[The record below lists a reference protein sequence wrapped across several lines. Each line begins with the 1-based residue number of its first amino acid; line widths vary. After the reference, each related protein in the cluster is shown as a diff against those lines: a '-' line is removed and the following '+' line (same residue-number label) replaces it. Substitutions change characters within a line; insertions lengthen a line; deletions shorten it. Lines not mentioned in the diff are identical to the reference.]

1 MEHRYSLRFE
11 SGERAGETIPIR
23 GRGFTI
29 GRKPG
34 NALQILD
41 PSVSGNHAEIVLDE
55 SGPLLR
61 DLGSTNGTRV
71 RGDRIV
77 EKRLVPGERVH
88 FGAIEMTFL
97 GERVAGPG
105 AVAATEPTPPYGI
118 PAVPSAPAPK
128 PAAAVPA
135 AAPSSP
141 SPAPASPSPAL
152 ASPSMVG
159 TETSVPAAGDAMARV
174 SPEILARSKKR
185 SMSGAVLLVVLVVA
199 AAGLTVYLRRSGPAA
214 QAKAKPVASSPDN
227 LLGDDASFES
237 ETDGWKALE
246 GAPAAF
252 VRSAEAKVSGASGI
266 VADLGEGAW
275 AVHRSREARAEA
287 GRGITASIQLRA
299 DGGAVG
305 RVGIELSP
313 AEAPEAAGSVFVW
326 SSPAPAG
333 SRFTACSVSTVVP
346 PGYES
351 ARVLVLASRGE
362 SKGGSVAADDAS
374 LALANAAGAAPV
386 VVGDWQLALL
396 GDASAAVL
404 ERSGRPLLTGLAFAA
419 GNGPVELARATP
431 ATASAEAGRISL
443 AAAKPAEGLV
453 FRAEAA
459 LAHAGIATTGA
470 EGFASHGPDF
480 EREGATSLLLGKG
493 TEAVRVI
500 FAAPVALK
508 GVAEGAAS
516 RIVAHAASGGEHAA
530 SGGELAGAV
539 LQLDFAEDKK
549 KAGDLAY
556 AARNAEKKGDLGEC
570 LAKWSEL
577 LNGVPFDEA
586 LVAEADAK
594 RSSLVQQGLQELQAV
609 RTEVDRAKFFR
620 LVDLDRRCRDRALAV
635 GAKYKGSEVDAEAQR
650 IAGAIDA
657 DLVGLEADLARVE
670 RGRIEAIL
678 AALEAT
684 NSTGLAAEV
693 REHLEK
699 MPKRPG
705 APAPAR
711 EDASADPSGGKSTEK
726 PADAPAKSP
735 DGGQG
740 R

>member
-55 SGPLLR
+55 SGTLLR

-71 RGDRIV
+71 RGERIT

-97 GERVAGPG
+97 GAPAATATAG
-105 AVAATEPTPPYGI
+105 TEPTPPYGI
-118 PAVPSAPAPK
+118 PAVPSSPAPK
-128 PAAAVPA
+128 PAAAAA
-135 AAPSSP
+135 AAPS
-141 SPAPASPSPAL
+141 AASSSAI
-152 ASPSMVG
+152 G
-159 TETSVPAAGDAMARV
+159 TETSIAAGDAMVRV

-185 SMSGAVLLVVLVVA
+185 SMSGAVLLAVLVVA
-199 AAGLTVYLRRSGPAA
+199 AAALTVYLRRSGPAA
-214 QAKAKPVASSPDN
+214 QQKTKPVASSPDN

-237 ETDGWKALE
+237 ETDGWKPVE

-252 VRSAEAKVSGASGI
+252 VRSADAKVSGANGI

-275 AVHRSREARAEA
+275 AVHRSREAHAEP
-287 GRGITASIQLRA
+287 GRGLTASIQMRA
-299 DGGAVG
+299 EGGAVG
-305 RVGIELSP
+305 QIGIELSP
-313 AEAPEAAGSVFVW
+313 AEAPEAAAPVIAW
-326 SSPAPAG
+326 SDPVPSGAHFA
-333 SRFTACSVSTVVP
+333 ACSVSTVVP
-346 PGYES
+346 PGYET
-351 ARVLVLASRGE
+351 ARVLVLARRGE
-362 SKGGSVAADDAS
+362 AKGGSVAADDAS
-374 LALANAAGAAPV
+374 LALANAAAPAPAAI
-386 VVGDWQLALL
+386 GDWQLALL
-396 GDASAAVL
+396 GEETAAVL

-419 GNGPVELARATP
+419 GTGPVDLARATR
-431 ATASAEAGRISL
+431 ATAAAEAGRISFTPSN
-443 AAAKPAEGLV
+443 PAEGLA
-453 FRAEAA
+453 FRAEPA

-500 FAAPVALK
+500 FAAPVSLK

-516 RIVAHAASGGEHAA
+516 RIVARPADGGGLAAV
-530 SGGELAGAV
+530 V

-594 RSSLVQQGLQELQAV
+594 RASLVQQGLEELRVV

-650 IAGAIDA
+650 IAAAIDV

-670 RGRIEAIL
+670 RGRLEAIL
-678 AALEAT
+678 AALEAS

-705 APAPAR
+705 APASAP
-711 EDASADPSGGKSTEK
+711 ADPAANPAEK
-726 PADAPAKSP
+726 PAETPANSPAKSP